1 MVYYYLRKMKLSV
14 PKIIVLQEVDSTNN
28 YARQLV
34 VSNAAVNGT
43 VVLAHYQYQGRGQ
56 QGNHWESERNRN
68 LTLSVVFYPEF
79 LEPANQF
86 FLSQVVSLGILSF
99 VSEEVDGVKIKWP
112 NDIYVGN
119 RKIGGILIEN
129 SVQGRFLFSSIAG
142 MGINI
147 NQEVFLSNAPNPVS
161 LKQITGK
168 NYPVEDLAR
177 QMVSHIFRWYEKLK
191 CGKFE
196 EIESAYISHLFRMRE
211 WSLFRANGV
220 SFEARII
227 GIGEFGQLMLED
239 RSGKI
244 TGYLFKEVEFVL

>member
-1 MVYYYLRKMKLSV
+1 MKLSV

-34 VSNAAVNGT
+34 VSNAAVEGT
-43 VVLAHYQYQGRGQ
+43 VVLAHYQHQGRGQ
-56 QGNHWESERNRN
+56 MGNHWESERNRN
-68 LTLSVVFYPEF
+68 LTFSVVFYPDF

-99 VSEEVDGVKIKWP
+99 VSGEVAGVKIKWP

-147 NQEVFLSNAPNPVS
+147 NQEVFLSDAPNPVS
-161 LKQITGK
+161 LKQLTGK

-177 QMVSHIFRWYEKLK
+177 QMVSHIFHWYEKLK
-191 CGKFE
+191 CWKFE
-196 EIESAYISHLFRMRE
+196 EIESAYISHLFRMGE
-211 WSLFRANGV
+211 WSVFRANGV
-220 SFEARII
+220 SFEARIV

-244 TGYLFKEVEFVL
+244 TGYLFKEVEFVI